1 MEDRSLGDRAVPQK
15 VVVIDDDYA
24 IRLSCGKILAK
35 MGLPA
40 ETFEDGARGLDGVA
54 NAKPDMVI
62 VDLKMPGISG
72 MEVISRVHEID
83 PQIVIVV
90 ITGYATIDTAV
101 QAMKCGAYD
110 FLPKPF
116 SPDELRL
123 IVNRALERRR
133 LAMQAER
140 HEIEQTML
148 KRRFVTFVSHQ
159 LRTPLVAIHQY
170 LDVLQHLDAASESPA
185 KRQEWLARCLKRIEE
200 LQDLISDWLTLAQV
214 EGGTLF
220 KERIKVDLNSIVPPI
235 LKTYEQTAAADEVSL
250 ETRLPDGCLAV
261 WGDRNCLSVLFDNLI
276 TNAIKYNKPGGT
288 VTVSG
293 SQARGEIVISVA
305 DTGIGI
311 PEQSRPF
318 LFDEFFRIKDDRS
331 RKITGT
337 GLGLHIC
344 KRIVSEMG
352 GTIEVESKAGAGST
366 FRVRLP
372 AWREPEEAIGSESDA
387 RREANIDCR

>member
-1 MEDRSLGDRAVPQK
+1 MSQPGVPET
-15 VVVIDDDYA
+15 VLVIDDDYA

-35 MGLPA
+35 MGLRA

-54 NAKPDMVI
+54 TAKPDMVI

-72 MEVISRVHEID
+72 MEVITRVHEID

-123 IVNRALERRR
+123 IVNRGLERRR
-133 LAMQAER
+133 LAMESMR
-140 HEIEQTML
+140 HEIEQTVL

-170 LDVLQHLDAASESPA
+170 LDVLRHLDQTSDTAAR
-185 KRQEWLARCLKRIEE
+185 RQEWLDRCLARIDE
-200 LQDLISDWLTLAQV
+200 LQNLIADWLTLARV

-220 KERIKVDLNSIVPPI
+220 KERVKVDLNQVIREI
-235 LKTYEQTAAADEVSL
+235 LKTYQQMAEAENVLL
-250 ETRLPDGCLAV
+250 EASLPDGLFV
-261 WGDRNCLSVLFDNLI
+261 WGDRSCMSVLFDNLI
-276 TNAIKYNKPGGT
+276 TNAIKYNKPGGS

-293 SQARGEIVISVA
+293 TESRGEVVITVA
-305 DTGIGI
+305 DTGVGI
-311 PEQSRPF
+311 PEECRPF
-318 LFDEFFRIKDDRS
+318 LFEEFFRVKNDGL
-331 RKITGT
+331 KKTAGT
-337 GLGLHIC
+337 GLGLPIC
-344 KRIVSEMG
+344 RKIVSEMG
-352 GTIEVESKAGAGST
+352 GTIHVESEAGAGST

-372 AWREPEEAIGSESDA
+372 AWREPEGADGSQNHA
-387 RREANIDCR
+387 GQAANIDCR